1 MEGAFLVEGAF
12 EKFYLNQLHGLFY
25 KEIDKLYNSNNYC
38 FEKSEDKYNSIVDIV
53 DECFFKLKSNYA
65 NHSKILSM
73 INYYANLSHDILTE
87 KWVNINKKKENEDE
101 IDGIKEE
108 LEDFF
113 YKVVKKVLKV
123 CAELILNEI
132 ENQF

>member
-1 MEGAFLVEGAF
+1 MEVAF
-12 EKFYLNQLHGLFY
+12 EKFYLNHLHGLFY
-25 KEIDKLYNSNNYC
+25 EEIDKCYKSNNYC
-38 FEKSEDKYNSIVDIV
+38 FEKGEDKYSSILDIV

-65 NHSKILSM
+65 NHSRILSM
-73 INYYANLSHDILTE
+73 INYYANLSHDVLTE
-87 KWVNINKKKENEDE
+87 KWININEKKENEDE

-108 LEDFF
+108 LEGFF

-132 ENQF
+132 EKQF